1 MSQSLEHIAKAGNG
15 MRELLEA
22 GIYTALTQKYDKW
35 MKLIGRLCE
44 VENRKLRGVPRYE
57 NYKRDR

>member
-1 MSQSLEHIAKAGNG
+1 MK
-15 MRELLEA
+15 ELLED

-44 VENRKLRGVPRYE
+44 VENWKLRGVPRYE
-57 NYKRDR
+57 NYKRHR